1 MTLID
6 KVQALATDSGRLPL
20 VYGTAW
26 QINSELDRVARQG
39 AFPICIMFQ
48 PSVGSFDIDTYG
60 VNIRETIT
68 VNVGYACPIDFDYD
82 PQAIKD
88 TSETLKA
95 ESVSLIHR
103 INASNVI
110 EEVTNVNY
118 ELLPDSNDANLL
130 ICLLTLQI
138 KEIDGRCE

>member
-6 KVQALATDSGRLPL
+6 KVQALATDRGRLPL

-39 AFPICIMFQ
+39 KFPICIMFQ

-68 VNVGYACPIDFDYD
+68 VNVGYACPIDFD
-82 PQAIKD
+82 
-88 TSETLKA
+88 
-95 ESVSLIHR
+95 
-103 INASNVI
+103 
-110 EEVTNVNY
+110 
-118 ELLPDSNDANLL
+118 
-130 ICLLTLQI
+130 
-138 KEIDGRCE
+138 